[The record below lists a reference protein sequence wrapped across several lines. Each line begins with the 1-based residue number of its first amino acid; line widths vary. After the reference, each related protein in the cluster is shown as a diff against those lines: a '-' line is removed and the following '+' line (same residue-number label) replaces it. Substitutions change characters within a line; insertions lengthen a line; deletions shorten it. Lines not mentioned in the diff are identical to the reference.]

1 MMKVYLDNASTTKTD
16 ADVIDEIASCMNDVY
31 ANPSSLHSMGQHAAA
46 KVEAVRELCAKAIR
60 CMPNEIHFTS
70 GGTESNNLALLGYAR
85 ANAHKGKHIITSSV
99 EHHAVLNPCKQ
110 LEQEGY
116 DVTYIPVDEEGLIN
130 IEELFDAIRDDTIL
144 LSIMHVN
151 NEIGTI
157 QPIEQIGAI
166 AHENG
171 IAFHCDAV
179 QSFGKLIIDVDRM
192 NIDMLSMSAHK
203 LHGPKGVGFLYV
215 RKGFKIDP
223 IVYGGDQEKKIRP
236 GTINA
241 PLIAGMGIA
250 IQKAYQDMH
259 MREENIGI
267 LRNYLFDKIKKD
279 MDGIVING
287 SMQQRISEN
296 LNISISGIETDALLY
311 AMDLEG
317 ICISA
322 GSACMSGSVEPSHVI
337 KAIGKSDQGASAR
350 FTLSKYTTAEE
361 LDLAFDALQSVVKRL
376 RG

>member
-1 MMKVYLDNASTTKTD
+1 MRVYLDNASTTKAD
-16 ADVIDEIASCMNDVY
+16 AEVINEIALCMNDVY

-46 KVEAVRELCAKAIR
+46 KVEAVREICAKAIQ

-85 ANAHKGKHIITSSV
+85 ANIHKGKHIITSSV

-116 DVTYIPVDEEGLIN
+116 DVTYLSVDEEGLIN
-130 IEELFDAIRDDTIL
+130 IEELSNSIREDTIL

-166 AHENG
+166 AQEKG

-179 QSFGKLIIDVDRM
+179 QSFGKLIIDVNRM

-259 MREENIGI
+259 EREENIGF
-267 LRNYLFDKIKKD
+267 LRNYLLNKIKND
-279 MDGIVING
+279 IDGVVING
-287 SMQQRISEN
+287 SMKHRISEN
-296 LNISISGIETDALLY
+296 LNVSISGIETDALLY

-337 KAIGKSDQGASAR
+337 KAIGKANEGASVR
-350 FTLSKYTTAEE
+350 FTLSKYTTVEE
-361 LDLAFDALQSVVKRL
+361 LELAFTALKSVVKRL